1 MKVRFSIQYHTVW
14 GESLTLD
21 LGGRRLPMNW
31 GADSVWSVEDD
42 VKASE
47 LLDYQYYVILHSL
60 IFLTHSNHHFLNF
73 NLLTLII
80 SINHIFIYFPIP

>member
-47 LLDYQYYVILHSL
+47 LLDYQYYVMRDGL
-60 IFLTHSNHHFLNF
+60 IWRTEWEHHCRKVDGRRR
-73 NLLTLII
+73 
-80 SINHIFIYFPIP
+80 SIAIEDVWID